1 MSKRR
6 ILISDSSEYIRNN
19 IKNLLL
25 KRGYQVYE
33 ATNDSETLRLAR
45 SIYPEL
51 VILDLNLWG
60 MNSFK
65 VGKIIEEDN
74 VSTVIYMTSNVD
86 KSFLNH
92 IKNMKIYAYIK
103 KPIISE
109 NLYQTI
115 EFALIN
121 SNKINKLE
129 KKIDVLEAKTILMK
143 NFNISEN
150 EAYNRI
156 RKESMDRC
164 ISIEKLSKEIRN
176 KNNKSI

>member
-1 MSKRR
+1 MSKGR
-6 ILISDSSEYIRNN
+6 ILISDSGEYTRIN

-25 KRGYQVYE
+25 KRGYQTYE
-33 ATNDSETLRLAR
+33 ATNGLETLRLAR

-51 VILDLNLWG
+51 VIIDLNLWG
-60 MNSFK
+60 MNSLK

-74 VSTVIYMTSNVD
+74 ISTVIYMTSNVN
-86 KSFLNH
+86 KSFLKQ
-92 IKNMKIYAYIK
+92 IEDMKIYAYIK

-109 NLYQTI
+109 NLYQII

-121 SNKINKLE
+121 STKINNLE
-129 KKIDVLEAKTILMK
+129 KKVDVLEAKTILME
-143 NFNISEN
+143 NLNISEQ

-164 ISIEKLSKEIRN
+164 ISIEKLSKEILN